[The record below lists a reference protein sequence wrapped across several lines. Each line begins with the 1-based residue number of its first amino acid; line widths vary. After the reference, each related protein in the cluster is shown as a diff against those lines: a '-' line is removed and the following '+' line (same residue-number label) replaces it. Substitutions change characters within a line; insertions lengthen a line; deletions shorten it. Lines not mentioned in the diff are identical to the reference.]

1 MAGIIAQKIP
11 PIIPPKII
19 KGKINQAS
27 KGYKANPILPLNN
40 APIIYCPSAPIFQIF
55 ALKPK
60 DKPSAIRINGAALI
74 TNWGLEYSEK
84 VGLIIGSQN
93 INLIASN
100 GFLPI
105 LKNKKPPKIDA
116 GTFQKVQNKSMLNKA
131 KKYSQGEYPKIGG
144 GNRPTLN
151 TSKGDTPVKT
161 EVSDTMKKGIDKMF
175 KDTKNPIKK
184 VKKKFQI

>member
-93 INLIASN
+93 ISLIASN

-105 LKNKKPPKIDA
+105 LKNKKPPKII
-116 GTFQKVQNKSMLNKA
+116 V
-131 KKYSQGEYPKIGG
+131 KITAITGA
-144 GNRPTLN
+144 L
-151 TSKGDTPVKT
+151 TSR
-161 EVSDTMKKGIDKMF
+161 
-175 KDTKNPIKK
+175 
-184 VKKKFQI
+184 KFERFFLGSIFSI

>member
-1 MAGIIAQKIP
+1 MVLNLIFKMAGIIAQKIP

-105 LKNKKPPKIDA
+105 LKNKKPPKII
-116 GTFQKVQNKSMLNKA
+116 V
-131 KKYSQGEYPKIGG
+131 KITAITGA
-144 GNRPTLN
+144 L
-151 TSKGDTPVKT
+151 TSR
-161 EVSDTMKKGIDKMF
+161 
-175 KDTKNPIKK
+175 
-184 VKKKFQI
+184 KFDRFFLGSILSI